1 MGFPRKEYWS
11 GLPFPFPGD
20 LPDPAIQPGS
30 PTLQANSLLS
40 EPPSQEYP
48 PEEGM
53 TPHPSILSWR
63 IPGEEEPGGLQSIRW
78 QRVRHDWSDLAH
90 THVKIQ
96 TKYHLFSDA
105 FPIRDSCT
113 IIPHLQPFYCISHIL
128 SQLLAVSST
137 KLWILWEQELHHIRL
152 WITSPWHITQS
163 RKAFKVYWI
172 NTQASLLSEKTR
184 EQKYLTSKKILL
196 IIKIKALSLL

>member
-1 MGFPRKEYWS
+1 MQKPQETQVWS
-11 GLPFPFPGD
+11 LGWKD
-20 LPDPAIQPGS
+20 
-30 PTLQANSLLS
+30 SL
-40 EPPSQEYP
+40 
-48 PEEGM
+48 EEGM
-53 TPHPSILSWR
+53 ATHSSILVWR
-63 IPGEEEPGGLQSIRW
+63 IQWTEEPGGLQSIRW

-137 KLWILWEQELHHIRL
+137 KLWTLWEQELHHIRL